1 MAYAI
6 DTYTGNASTTTFN
19 VTFPYISTTDVVVT
33 LDGVTQTITTD
44 YTFATSSTIQ
54 FVSAPASA
62 VTIKFIRSSNR
73 TARLVDYQDGSTITE
88 NILDQDSNQ
97 LFYMAQEALDITDS
111 NIGLSL
117 STDQWDADSKRITN
131 VANPTANQ
139 DAVTKYYLE
148 NTWLSTS
155 DKANITT
162 LAGISG
168 LATLAGI
175 TSDVT
180 AVAADATDI
189 GAVAAKATEIGRLG
203 TADAVADMALLGTV
217 DCVADM
223 AQLASTA
230 TIADLAMLAE
240 TDIVADLAQLATTD
254 FVSDL
259 NAIEAVKANVTT
271 VADNIA
277 GVNSFA
283 DRYRVGTTNPA
294 SSLDEGDLFYNSTD
308 NTLKY
313 YNGTGWASITAGIG
327 SMADDTTPELGGDLS
342 LNSNDITGTG
352 NIAITGYVNARQN
365 WESKD
370 NDFTAEAGK
379 AYLCDTSSNDIDVTL
394 PTGTVGDTLR
404 FLDVTGSFDTNDL
417 TILYGSSKIQGA
429 SANLDVA
436 TERAGFT
443 LVYYNATQGW
453 ILTEK

>member
-1 MAYAI
+1 MANSFVR
-6 DTYTGNASTTTFN
+6 YTGNGSTDAYAVPFSYRAQADVS
-19 VTFPYISTTDVVVT
+19 VTI
-33 LDGVTQTITTD
+33 DGV
-44 YTFATSSTIQ
+44 ATSAYTWNGAGTVITFTSP
-54 FVSAPASA
+54 PAD
-62 VTIKFIRSSNR
+62 TTNIEIRR
-73 TARLVDYQDGSTITE
+73 TTSQAARLVDYADGSVLKE
-88 NILDQDSNQ
+88 NDLDTDSFQ
-97 LFYMAQEALDITDS
+97 GFYMGQEAIDDANDRILLDSADF
-111 NIGLSL
+111 
-117 STDQWDADSKRITN
+117 QWDAGSKRIKN
-131 VANPTANQ
+131 VADPTAAQ
-139 DAVTKYYLE
+139 DAVTKNYL
-148 NTWLSTS
+148 TSTYLSTATI
-155 DKANITT
+155 ANINT

-342 LNSNDITGTG
+342 LNGNSIDFPTTANISDCLDEDTMSSDSATKLATQQSIKAYVDNAAGKTELYGFKKTNGTG
-352 NIAITGYVNARQN
+352 SQLEDLIMTYTNGADDISVANNDGTQSDLYDESIIANQGLSFSVNADGELN
-365 WESKD
+365 
-370 NDFTAEAGK
+370 
-379 AYLCDTSSNDIDVTL
+379 VT
-394 PTGTVGDTLR
+394 V
-404 FLDVTGSFDTNDL
+404 
-417 TILYGSSKIQGA
+417 
-429 SANLDVA
+429 
-436 TERAGFT
+436 
-443 LVYYNATQGW
+443 
-453 ILTEK
+453 

>member
-1 MAYAI
+1 MANSFVR
-6 DTYTGNASTTTFN
+6 YTGNGSTD
-19 VTFPYISTTDVVVT
+19 VYAVSFPYRSQSDITVT
-33 LDGVTQTITTD
+33 IDGVATTAFTWNGAGTQIT
-44 YTFATSSTIQ
+44 FTSPPGNLTSIQ
-54 FVSAPASA
+54 
-62 VTIKFIRSSNR
+62 IKR
-73 TARLVDYQDGSTITE
+73 TTSQTSRLVDYAAGSVLTE
-88 NILDQDSNQ
+88 NDLDTDSTQ
-97 LFYMAQEALDITDS
+97 AFYIGQEAVDEANDRIVFDVA
-111 NIGLSL
+111 
-117 STDQWDADSKRITN
+117 DFQWDAGSKRIKN
-131 VANPTANQ
+131 VADPTAAQ
-139 DAVTKYYLE
+139 DAVTKNYL
-148 NTWLSTS
+148 TSTYLSTATI
-155 DKANITT
+155 ANINT

-342 LNSNDITGTG
+342 LNGNSIDFPTTANISDCLDEDTMSSDSATKLATQQSIKAYVDNAAGKTELYGFKKTNGTGSQLEDLIMTYTNGADDISVASNDGTQSDLYDESI
-352 NIAITGYVNARQN
+352 IANQGLSFSVNADGELN
-365 WESKD
+365 
-370 NDFTAEAGK
+370 
-379 AYLCDTSSNDIDVTL
+379 VT
-394 PTGTVGDTLR
+394 V
-404 FLDVTGSFDTNDL
+404 
-417 TILYGSSKIQGA
+417 
-429 SANLDVA
+429 
-436 TERAGFT
+436 
-443 LVYYNATQGW
+443 
-453 ILTEK
+453 